1 MFLCF
6 KCNQEFR
13 LFSRLISHYRFTH
26 SHEQGFFLTCSVEGC
41 EKQYHNVDSYL
52 KHVKRKHKLFYQQH
66 FSKYRDENRSGDI
79 ANCLTEVHEM
89 DDELLQDNIGTEE
102 IQDFSQVDFKRKFGI
117 FFIQLR
123 ESYKLP
129 SNVLPVIINEILDMI
144 SHHQASVSKSMDSL
158 LADYDLG
165 GNLVDRL
172 RQILNEKS
180 EIENAL
186 NNLDSE
192 YKINKFARFSLNYVK
207 PIEYRPERNQND
219 TYQYVPILETI
230 KNLLDHDDIFAYVLN
245 NHKSTDGILRDFCD
259 GDIYSANP
267 LFRENPNA
275 IQIMLFFDEFT
286 AANPLGHQVKNYKI
300 AGFYMLLGNLP
311 PKFRSQL
318 HCIQL
323 VALCQSSLLKR
334 NGFSKILEPLINDL
348 KLLENDGIVVSKDQ
362 IDHRLLG
369 TVSVVIADNL
379 GAHGLGGFMESFTTL
394 RNCRFCFI
402 DKHHMQNKLDCQNLH
417 MRTVQMYNAQTRIV
431 EDDPSLCSVYGVK
444 FSSPLNELRH
454 FHVISGMPSD
464 IAHDLF
470 EGVVCDVMTN
480 VIKYCVSQD
489 FFRLEEL
496 NEAIMQFKFS

>member
-52 KHVKRKHKLFYQQH
+52 KHVKRKHKLFYQRH

-394 RNCRFCFI
+394 RNCWFCFI

-417 MRTVQMYNAQTRIV
+417 MRTVQMCNAQTRIV